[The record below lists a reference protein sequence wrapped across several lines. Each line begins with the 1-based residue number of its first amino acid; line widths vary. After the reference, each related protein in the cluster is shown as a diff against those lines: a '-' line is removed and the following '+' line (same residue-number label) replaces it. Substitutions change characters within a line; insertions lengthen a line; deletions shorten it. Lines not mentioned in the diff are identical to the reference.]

1 MSVPLEQMIVFVTVG
16 NQAEAKEISKRL
28 VDQRLAACVTMIP
41 QESVYRWRGKLTEDS
56 EILLTIKTVRRHF
69 QKVRD
74 MVLAMHSYEL
84 PEIIG
89 INLNEGYEAYLNW
102 ITQSVTQSK

>member
-1 MSVPLEQMIVFVTVG
+1 MPLEHMIVLVTVG

-28 VDQRLAACVTMIP
+28 VEQHLAACVTMIP
-41 QESVYRWRGKLTEDS
+41 QESIYRWRGKLTEDS
-56 EILLTIKTVRRHF
+56 EILLTIKTVRKHF
-69 QKVRD
+69 QKIRD

-89 INLNEGYEAYLNW
+89 ISIVEGHEAYLNW
-102 ITQSVTQSK
+102 ITQAVTEKE